1 MSASEKPKG
10 KLLLIVTGSIAAFKA
25 ASLASAAIK
34 DGFEVKAVLTEGA
47 LEFVGKATFEGLTG
61 NPVHTSNFEEGRM
74 MAHIDLERWADLI
87 LVYPATAHTVSA
99 MAGGLASNLAG
110 ALFLAHEFKKPWLLA
125 PAMNQA
131 MWKHPATKE
140 NLSKLRLW
148 GVDILEPGSGT
159 LACGETGDGRL
170 MEPEAALQMV
180 NRHFDVAEIIR
191 EKGLPRI
198 LVTAGGTSEPV
209 DDVRHLA
216 NFSTGKTGYAIAKAL
231 QDGGYPVTLLQ
242 SEYSNAFQGIPSL
255 ITYSTTSD
263 FASKIK
269 RELGSHPYDFVIHAA
284 AVADYHVE
292 AVTDLQGTPVSTNG
306 KIQGATP
313 LLLKLLPNPK
323 IIQELRNWSVNPN
336 IRIIS
341 FKLTI
346 DEATDMKLESYDSEW
361 IIQNHLKDV
370 GESEH
375 RGVIYQ
381 RSPHGRYEPKKSF
394 KTKPE
399 LVNSVI
405 SLITPDSPPEAPRG
419 MT

>member
-1 MSASEKPKG
+1 MSASKEPKG

-25 ASLASAAIK
+25 ASLASAAVK
-34 DGFEVKAVLTEGA
+34 DGFEVRVALSEAA

-61 NPVHTSNFEEGRM
+61 SPVHTSNFEDGRM

-87 LVYPATAHTVSA
+87 VVYPATAHTVSA
-99 MAGGLASNLAG
+99 MAGGLASSLAG

-131 MWKHPATKE
+131 MWKHPAIKE
-140 NLSKLRLW
+140 NLSKLKLW
-148 GVDILEPGSGT
+148 GVDVLEPGIGT
-159 LACGETGDGRL
+159 LACGETGEGRL
-170 MEPEAALQMV
+170 MEPEEALEMIR
-180 NRHFDVAEIIR
+180 RHFEVAEIVR
-191 EKGLPRI
+191 EQGLPRI

-216 NFSTGKTGYAIAKAL
+216 NFSTGKTGYILAKAL
-231 QDGGYPVTLLQ
+231 QDEGYPVTLLQ
-242 SEYSNAFQGIPSL
+242 SKYSGAFQGMQSL
-255 ITYSTTSD
+255 IRYSTTRD
-263 FASKIK
+263 FAAKV
-269 RELGSHPYDFVIHAA
+269 REELGSRNYDFVIHAA

-292 AVTDLQGTPVSTNG
+292 AVTDLSGAPVPLGG
-306 KIQGATP
+306 KIQGSTP

-323 IIQELRNWSVNPN
+323 IIQELRQWSLNPKL
-336 IRIIS
+336 RIIS

-346 DEATDMKLESYDSEW
+346 DDSTDLKLESYDSEW
-361 IIQNHLKDV
+361 VIQNHLKDV
-370 GESEH
+370 GETEH

-381 RSPHGRYEPKKSF
+381 RSPSGRYEAKSSF

-399 LVNSVI
+399 LVDSVI
-405 SLITPDSPPEAPRG
+405 SLISPESPPEAPGG